1 MPKIM
6 TAVALAA
13 AVGAALAADGARAEG
28 DPEAGE
34 ALAREQCARCHNV
47 EPNGP
52 PKLYPPSF
60 AAIAWYRTRDQ
71 IWARTM
77 FPALHS
83 AMPQVAPWLFS
94 EEDMDDLIAYV
105 VSLDRAGD

>member
-1 MPKIM
+1 MRKIS

-13 AVGAALAADGARAEG
+13 IGAAAAGAALAEG
-28 DPEAGE
+28 DTAAGA
-34 ALAREQCARCHNV
+34 ALAREHCARCHDV
-47 EPNGP
+47 EPDGP

-94 EEDMDDLIAYV
+94 DEDMDDLIAYV
-105 VSLDRAGD
+105 VSLDKAGG

>member
-1 MPKIM
+1 MRKIS

-13 AVGAALAADGARAEG
+13 IGAVTAGAALAEG
-28 DPEAGE
+28 DPEAGA
-34 ALAREQCARCHNV
+34 ALAREHCARCHNV
-47 EPNGP
+47 QPDGP

-60 AAIAWYRTRDQ
+60 AAIAWYRTPDQ